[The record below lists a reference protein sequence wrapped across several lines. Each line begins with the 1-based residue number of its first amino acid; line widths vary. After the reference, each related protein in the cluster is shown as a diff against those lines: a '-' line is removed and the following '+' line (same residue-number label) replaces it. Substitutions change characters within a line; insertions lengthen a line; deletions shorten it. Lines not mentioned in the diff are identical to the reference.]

1 MTVTVLGGGFMKRL
15 AFGFVALLA
24 LSASPQQEKPSMV
37 WAKTWKEALE
47 EAVIRNVPIYYTVH
61 KDG

>member
-1 MTVTVLGGGFMKRL
+1 MTRIALGLIAVLG
-15 AFGFVALLA
+15 
-24 LSASPQQEKPSMV
+24 LSASPQQEKPTMV

-47 EAVIRNVPIYYTVH
+47 EAVVRNVPIYYTVH

>member
-1 MTVTVLGGGFMKRL
+1 MKRL
-15 AFGFVALLA
+15 AIAVVSVLA
-24 LSASPQQEKPSMV
+24 VSASPQQEKPASTML
-37 WAKTWKEALE
+37 WAKTWKDALE